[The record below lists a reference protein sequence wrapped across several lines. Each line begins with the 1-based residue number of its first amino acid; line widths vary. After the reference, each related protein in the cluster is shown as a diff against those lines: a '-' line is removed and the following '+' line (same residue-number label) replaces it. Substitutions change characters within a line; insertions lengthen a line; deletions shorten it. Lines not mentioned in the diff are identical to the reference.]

1 MTCADGIQECL
12 ESVRDIRAYNTQEEY
27 MKGLDEKIKAVEKHA
42 VATELGTAVF
52 VGSAQMILKLGIA
65 TVALVGGAL
74 LASGK
79 LDVIT
84 FLCS

>member
-42 VATELGTAVF
+42 VC
-52 VGSAQMILKLGIA
+52 
-65 TVALVGGAL
+65 L
-74 LASGK
+74 LYTSPSPR
-79 LDVIT
+79 D
-84 FLCS
+84 

>member
-52 VGSAQMILKLGIA
+52 VGSAQTVSYTHLSYLKRKFSL
-65 TVALVGGAL
+65 
-74 LASGK
+74 K
-79 LDVIT
+79 K
-84 FLCS
+84 